1 MKWKKLGKIFDPTEH
16 ELPNNCRE
24 FAQSPQTIVFE
35 DFVRV
40 YFSTRER
47 DQSGKYLSHVAFVD
61 FDKSWTEI
69 RGISH
74 ETVIELG
81 GTGCFDEHGIFPVNV
96 LRDGD
101 KILAYTTGWNRK
113 VSVSADACIGLA
125 VSRNDGLTFT
135 KPGPG
140 PILAASLNEP
150 FLVADAFV
158 TKYGD
163 TYHMWY
169 IYGLRWAKGSE
180 TDPPDRVYKI
190 AHAASADGIN
200 WLRDGRQIISDK
212 LNSDECQALPT
223 VIRHD
228 GIYHMFFCYRQAFG
242 FRKEKDN
249 GYRIGYAFSE
259 DLSNWTRDD
268 DNVGLEVSEE
278 GWDSD
283 MLCYPHV
290 FRCDDRI
297 FMLYNGNE
305 FGRFGFGLA
314 VLEG

>member
-24 FAQSPQTIVFE
+24 FAQSPQAIVFD

-40 YFSTRER
+40 YFSTREW
-47 DQSGKYLSHVAFVD
+47 DQAGKYLSHVAFVD
-61 FDKSWTEI
+61 FDKGLTEI
-69 RGISH
+69 LGISR
-74 ETVIELG
+74 ETVIKLG
-81 GTGCFDEHGIFPVNV
+81 GPGCFDEHGIFPINV

-101 KILAYTTGWNRK
+101 RILAYTTGWNRK
-113 VSVSADACIGLA
+113 VSVSADACIGYA
-125 VSRNDGLTFT
+125 VSRDDGLTFT
-135 KPGPG
+135 KMGDG

-158 TKYGD
+158 VKYGD

-169 IYGLRWAKGSE
+169 IYGITWARRSE
-180 TDPPDRVYKI
+180 TEPPDRVYKI
-190 AHAASADGIN
+190 AHATSADGVT
-200 WLRDGRQIISDK
+200 WRREGRQIISDK

-223 VIRHD
+223 VVRHD
-228 GIYHMFFCYRQAFG
+228 GMFHMFFCYRQAFG
-242 FRKEKDN
+242 FRQEKDK
-249 GYRIGYAFSE
+249 GYRIGYAFSQ
-259 DLSNWTRDD
+259 DLVNWTRDD
-268 DNVGLEVSEE
+268 ESAGLEVSEK